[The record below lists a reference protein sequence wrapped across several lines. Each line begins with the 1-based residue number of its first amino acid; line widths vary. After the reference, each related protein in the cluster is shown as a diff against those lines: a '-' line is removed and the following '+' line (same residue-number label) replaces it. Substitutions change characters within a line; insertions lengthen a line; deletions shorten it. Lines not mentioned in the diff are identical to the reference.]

1 MHVKDGNDL
10 KIQISDDVFIRSFDL
25 VSSKRIKMI
34 FLFNLTDDNFL
45 ADISLFLSFK
55 YFILPNINEE

>member
-55 YFILPNINEE
+55 YFILTNINEE